1 MERGAA
7 AHTALRHGRV
17 LFYLT
22 PGAAPAGSAAVEGGA
37 EGPYPP
43 TPPCR
48 GAREGERARGAAAG
62 AVPVGGQHHTP
73 TLLTTISLIR
83 NRVNEFVL

>member
-43 TPPCR
+43 TPPCSLPR
-48 GAREGERARGAAAG
+48 REGGRTSEGGRCWGRARGRSA
-62 AVPVGGQHHTP
+62 PYTNPFDHD
-73 TLLTTISLIR
+73 LS